1 LGVTPE
7 MDAAPSPAA
16 RIAAVAE
23 SAPTT
28 SSREA
33 PSRAKIT
40 VGKITVYRPET
51 TGVCAMDA

>member
-1 LGVTPE
+1 
-7 MDAAPSPAA
+7 MAAAPSPAA

-33 PSRAKIT
+33 PSRAKT
-40 VGKITVYRPET
+40 AVGKMTVYSPVAI
-51 TGVCAMDA
+51 GVCAIDV